1 MTSAELSTTELRA
14 LLDRNQAGDRSA
26 REELSQS
33 VYRRLEQLARQMLR
47 RFPSVRF
54 HEETGDV
61 LNAAMIRFLKA
72 LDDVSIQDARHFYA
86 LAAEQ
91 IRREL
96 LDLARRYRVRDTVSQ
111 PLDQADVTGDF
122 VDREDLERWCA
133 FHDAVAGLPDEER
146 DVFAPVFYHDLTQ
159 RDLAEALGV
168 HPKTVQR
175 RYRAAC
181 VRLYERLGG
190 NVPEA

>member
-1 MTSAELSTTELRA
+1 
-14 LLDRNQAGDRSA
+14 
-26 REELSQS
+26 
-33 VYRRLEQLARQMLR
+33 
-47 RFPSVRF
+47 
-54 HEETGDV
+54 
-61 LNAAMIRFLKA
+61 MIRFLKA
-72 LDDVSIQDARHFYA
+72 LDDVSIRDARHFYA

-96 LDLARRYRVRDTVSQ
+96 LDLARRYRVRDSVSQ

-122 VDREDLERWCA
+122 VDREDLERWSA
-133 FHDAVAGLPDEER
+133 FHDAVADLPDEER
-146 DVFAPVFYHDLTQ
+146 DVFAPVFYHDLPQ

-181 VRLYERLGG
+181 LMLFERLGG
-190 NVPEA
+190 KLPEG

>member
-1 MTSAELSTTELRA
+1 MTPAELETNELRA
-14 LLDRNQAGDRSA
+14 LLDRSRAGDRAA
-26 REELSQS
+26 REALSQG

-47 RFPSVRF
+47 RFPNVRF
-54 HEETGDV
+54 HEESGDV
-61 LNAAMIRFLKA
+61 LNAAMVRFLKA
-72 LDDVSIQDARHFYA
+72 LDEVAIRDARHFYA

-96 LDLARRYRVRDTVSQ
+96 LDLARRYRVRDPVNR
-111 PLDQADVTGDF
+111 PLATADVTGDF
-122 VDREDLERWCA
+122 VDAGDLERWCA
-133 FHDAVAGLPDEER
+133 FHDAVADLPEEER
-146 DVFAPVFYHDLTQ
+146 EVFAPVFYHDVPQ

-181 VRLYERLGG
+181 LRLYERLGG
-190 NVPEA
+190 QLPEA

>member
-1 MTSAELSTTELRA
+1 MTSAELGTTDLRA
-14 LLDRNQAGDRSA
+14 LLDRSRAGDRSA
-26 REELSQS
+26 REALSQS

-47 RFPSVRF
+47 RFPAVRF

-72 LDDVSIQDARHFYA
+72 LDDVSIHDARHFYA

-96 LDLARRYRVRDTVSQ
+96 LDLARRYRLRDAANL
-111 PLDQADVTGDF
+111 PLDNAAVTGDF
-122 VDREDLERWCA
+122 VNPDDLDRWGA
-133 FHDAVAGLPDEER
+133 FHDAVTELPDHER
-146 DVFAPVFYHDLTQ
+146 DVFAPIFYHDLPQ
-159 RDLAEALGV
+159 RDLAEAMGV

-190 NVPEA
+190 KLPDG